1 MKKKSYNV
9 GGLIVGILLV
19 VISIVLC
26 LTVPDKKVGGICIGL
41 GSGLIGLSC
50 SNLFMLRWYK
60 NHPEELKKARIE
72 ATDERNELIRSKAK
86 AKCADILQWFI
97 LGVAWVAI
105 FAGLPIWMT
114 MLLIGIYL
122 LKFIL
127 DLWLMTKFNKEM

>member
-1 MKKKSYNV
+1 MKKKPFYV
-9 GGLIVGILLV
+9 GCLIVGILLV
-19 VISIVLC
+19 VISIVFC
-26 LTVPDKKVGGICIGL
+26 LNALNKTVSGICIGL
-41 GSGLIGLSC
+41 GSGLVGLSF

>member
-1 MKKKSYNV
+1 MKKKSFYV
-9 GGLIVGILLV
+9 SCLIVGILLV
-19 VISIVLC
+19 VISIVFC
-26 LTVPDKKVGGICIGL
+26 LNALNKTVSGICIGL
-41 GSGLIGLSC
+41 GSGLVGLSF

-97 LGVAWVAI
+97 LGAAWVAI